1 MRDKIFSKL
10 QILFFF
16 YRNVDNSHSNFFL
29 PTAYLTDLLCSSF
42 FSGGVAI
49 SLVSLTWLSYYFGQ
63 CMYYALERFFFFKFC
78 WLAMVFSTCF
88 LS

>member
-10 QILFFF
+10 QILFFTEMWVTVSSF
-16 YRNVDNSHSNFFL
+16 VFFL
-29 PTAYLTDLLCSSF
+29 PTAYLTDLLCSNF

-63 CMYYALERFFFFKFC
+63 CMYYALERFF
-78 WLAMVFSTCF
+78 VFF
-88 LS
+88 LSSVG